1 MKKIITLTM
10 IKNESDIVETFVRY
24 TMNFASKMIFIDN
37 GCVDGS
43 IEILKELIKDGF
55 DLEIFTEAH
64 IFYEQYLS
72 LIHI

>member
-55 DLEIFTEAH
+55 L
-64 IFYEQYLS
+64 
-72 LIHI
+72 